1 VPVWW
6 WLAGRVVVFG
16 LGAGQNPALTT
27 PLTFAGP
34 PEELDAEL
42 GRHLASYVRTHQQT
56 ASSLAKAKATMKA
69 AAKAAQEAKRKF
81 EERKKASQ
89 KAPLA
94 PVPSSPVEF
103 PSASAPTGTLG
114 LFPAC
119 YFPRSRC
126 R

>member
-1 VPVWW
+1 MLEVRASIRSVHNR
-6 WLAGRVVVFG
+6 LEIR
-16 LGAGQNPALTT
+16 GQVNDVA
-27 PLTFAGP
+27 
-34 PEELDAEL
+34 
-42 GRHLASYVRTHQQT
+42 ASGYAQVGNVGFTLRIDV
-56 ASSLAKAKATMKA
+56 AKAKATMEA

-94 PVPSSPVEF
+94 PVPSSPVE
-103 PSASAPTGTLG
+103 SAKASAPTGTLG